1 MQKATRKFIA
11 ICRDEGN
18 DTVKAAAIE
27 YAAEVEMHI
36 NALDSDLT
44 ECYATIRALRED
56 INLHVCILKAY
67 GVDLSRLAGRSKD
80 AIMSIVDFSNNGS
93 YSVPERL
100 INHLKN

>member
-11 ICRDEGN
+11 ICRDEGSEK
-18 DTVKAAAIE
+18 VKAAAIE
-27 YAAEVEMHI
+27 YASEVELHI
-36 NALDSDLT
+36 NAMDSDLA

-67 GVDLSRLAGRSKD
+67 GVDLNRLAGRSKD
-80 AIMSIVDFSNNGS
+80 AIMSIVDFGNNGI

-100 INHLKN
+100 ITRL